1 MPGEPSRRRSG
12 RSHEAL
18 GDERPR
24 GMSITVSRRLRPG
37 TGQNPAYTPSGAS
50 STVDALADRVGISAV
65 SGGQPCGSANW
76 PLHGEPDRVG
86 SQRCGRYAVCR
97 DRDPG

>member
-37 TGQNPAYTPSGAS
+37 TGQNPAYTPSGADLA
-50 STVDALADRVGISAV
+50 VDVLADQIGISAIF
-65 SGGQPCGSANW
+65 GGQPCGLPN
-76 PLHGEPDRVG
+76 PLLLV
-86 SQRCGRYAVCR
+86 
-97 DRDPG
+97 